1 MGETQTT
8 CYIDNLPASLY
19 SGKFGS
25 PVEQYAWGRRGGGSS
40 FYDLEMLEIQF
51 KRVSRGV
58 MSSCERNFTMPISIG
73 NQKGFCFVGAQGAE
87 RGLGK
92 DVWEEGHVLE
102 VVT

>member
-8 CYIDNLPASLY
+8 CYIDNLPEGLY

-25 PVEQYAWGRRGGGSS
+25 PVEQYAWWWRGSS

-58 MSSCERNFTMPISIG
+58 MSSCERNFTMPISIR